1 MTGGGMGFIFAPEE
15 KREAQ
20 ECACSD
26 IMAETKRELQHALPF
41 AMEPVVYDF
50 AINPRGT
57 WAELLR
63 GEEALLPAGY
73 YALMVPT
80 LLRRDPRTLSP
91 LRHAELDRF
100 GAACRAKPELSGMVQ
115 TLFDRLF
122 PRANGRCRAGR
133 VAKLLEENGFDRA
146 QHEQIRPDLK
156 NGRIGLAQNRLP
168 ANTNIEDVRPEDVT
182 VFESLSSNDLT
193 AEQKRWRER
202 GLAALKAGEAAVV
215 TLAAGAGSRW
225 TQGAGVVKA
234 LHPFCKLAGRHR
246 TFIET
251 HLAKSRRA
259 ARLSNT
265 SIPHVFTTSYLT
277 HDPTDRYLSR
287 ERNYNYEGPVLLS
300 AGKAIGLRR
309 SATTVDAEVLA
320 AAPKLKIV
328 ARAGVGLD
336 NVDVD
341 AATAR
346 GVLVVN
352 APTSNIHS
360 AAEHAVALLLA
371 AARQIAPADASLRE
385 HTWKRS
391 SFSGTELYGKTV
403 GVVGLGRIGQ
413 LVAQRLAAFG
423 THVVAYDPY
432 VSAARAAQLGIE
444 LLTLDELLGR
454 ADFISVH
461 LPKTPET
468 AGLIGKEA
476 LAKTK
481 PGVIIVNAA
490 RGGLVDE
497 EALAEAIRSGH
508 VRGAGIDVFAKE
520 PATESPLF
528 DLPQVVV
535 TPHLGASTAEA
546 QDRAGTDVAASVRL
560 ALAGEF
566 VPDAVNVGGGVV
578 GEEVAPWLDL
588 VRKLGL
594 LVGVLSTELPVS
606 LSVQVRGELASEDVA
621 GTATFGAARV
631 VLRGHRGPGDIRQRA
646 RTGRRTRCAADIST
660 ASESPN
666 HRSVV
671 DVRAVYS
678 DGSVANVSGALS
690 GPQQVE
696 KIVQI
701 NGRNFD
707 LRAEGVYLIINYIDQ
722 PGTLGKIG
730 TLLGGADINI
740 HAAQLSEDAEGPG
753 ATILLRIDRDV
764 PDDVRAAIAESVGAK
779 LLEVV
784 DLS

>member
-1 MTGGGMGFIFAPEE
+1 MSF
-15 KREAQ
+15 
-20 ECACSD
+20 
-26 IMAETKRELQHALPF
+26 
-41 AMEPVVYDF
+41 PVVLIADKL
-50 AINPRGT
+50 
-57 WAELLR
+57 AESTVAALGDQVEVRWVDGPDREKLLAAVP
-63 GEEALLPAGY
+63 EADALL
-73 YALMVPT
+73 V
-80 LLRRDPRTLSP
+80 
-91 LRHAELDRF
+91 
-100 GAACRAKPELSGMVQ
+100 
-115 TLFDRLF
+115 
-122 PRANGRCRAGR
+122 
-133 VAKLLEENGFDRA
+133 
-146 QHEQIRPDLK
+146 
-156 NGRIGLAQNRLP
+156 
-168 ANTNIEDVRPEDVT
+168 
-182 VFESLSSNDLT
+182 
-193 AEQKRWRER
+193 
-202 GLAALKAGEAAVV
+202 
-215 TLAAGAGSRW
+215 
-225 TQGAGVVKA
+225 
-234 LHPFCKLAGRHR
+234 
-246 TFIET
+246 
-251 HLAKSRRA
+251 
-259 ARLSNT
+259 
-265 SIPHVFTTSYLT
+265 
-277 HDPTDRYLSR
+277 
-287 ERNYNYEGPVLLS
+287 
-300 AGKAIGLRR
+300 R

-360 AAEHAVALLLA
+360 AAEHALALMLS
-371 AARQIAPADASLRE
+371 AARQIPSADASLRE

-391 SFSGTELYGKTV
+391 SFSGTEIYGKTV

-432 VSAARAAQLGIE
+432 VSPARAAQLGIE

-490 RGGLVDE
+490 RGGLIVE
-497 EALAEAIRSGH
+497 EALAEAVSSGH
-508 VRGAGIDVFAKE
+508 VRAAGLDVFATE
-520 PATESPLF
+520 PTTESPLF

-546 QDRAGTDVAASVRL
+546 QDRAGTDVAESVKL

-594 LVGVLSTELPVS
+594 LIGVLSAELPVS
-606 LSVQVRGELASEDVA
+606 ISVQVRGELASEEVE
-621 GTATFGAARV
+621 
-631 VLRGHRGPGDIRQRA
+631 VLRLSALRGLFSSVIEDPVTFVNA
-646 RTGRRTRCAADIST
+646 PALAAERGVEASIST
-660 ASESPN
+660 ATESPN

-671 DVRAVYS
+671 DVRAVCS
-678 DGSVANVSGALS
+678 DGQVANVAGTLS

-696 KIVQI
+696 KVVQI

-707 LRAEGVYLIINYIDQ
+707 LRAEGINLIINYADQ

-730 TLLGGADINI
+730 TLLGSAGINI
-740 HAAQLSEDAEGPG
+740 HAAQLSEDAEAGERDDPDAHRPRRAAGAARRHRRRRRRQPARSGGSGMKLAVIAGDGIGPEVIGEALKVLDTVAPGVEKTEYDLG
-753 ATILLRIDRDV
+753 ARRYHATGETLPDGVVDELKGHDAILLGAIGDPSV
-764 PDDVRAAIAESVGAK
+764 PSGVLERGLLLTLRFAARPPREPAPFAAVCRRRQSAGGQPWNRLRRRARRHGGPVHRHRRRHPRGHTARGGHRSQPEHRVRCRARRALRVRARCRPA
-779 LLEVV
+779 
-784 DLS
+784 

>member
-1 MTGGGMGFIFAPEE
+1 MPPSTRSRCCWP
-15 KREAQ
+15 
-20 ECACSD
+20 
-26 IMAETKRELQHALPF
+26 P
-41 AMEPVVYDF
+41 
-50 AINPRGT
+50 
-57 WAELLR
+57 
-63 GEEALLPAGY
+63 PA
-73 YALMVPT
+73 
-80 LLRRDPRTLSP
+80 RSP
-91 LRHAELDRF
+91 
-100 GAACRAKPELSGMVQ
+100 
-115 TLFDRLF
+115 
-122 PRANGRCRAGR
+122 
-133 VAKLLEENGFDRA
+133 
-146 QHEQIRPDLK
+146 
-156 NGRIGLAQNRLP
+156 
-168 ANTNIEDVRPEDVT
+168 
-182 VFESLSSNDLT
+182 
-193 AEQKRWRER
+193 
-202 GLAALKAGEAAVV
+202 
-215 TLAAGAGSRW
+215 
-225 TQGAGVVKA
+225 
-234 LHPFCKLAGRHR
+234 
-246 TFIET
+246 
-251 HLAKSRRA
+251 
-259 ARLSNT
+259 
-265 SIPHVFTTSYLT
+265 
-277 HDPTDRYLSR
+277 
-287 ERNYNYEGPVLLS
+287 
-300 AGKAIGLRR
+300 
-309 SATTVDAEVLA
+309 
-320 AAPKLKIV
+320 
-328 ARAGVGLD
+328 
-336 NVDVD
+336 
-341 AATAR
+341 
-346 GVLVVN
+346 
-352 APTSNIHS
+352 
-360 AAEHAVALLLA
+360 
-371 AARQIAPADASLRE
+371 PADASLRE

-391 SFSGTELYGKTV
+391 KFSGTEIYGKTV

-444 LLTLDELLGR
+444 LLTLDELLAR

-508 VRGAGIDVFAKE
+508 VRARAS
-520 PATESPLF
+520 TCSPRSRRPTARCSTCL
-528 DLPQVVV
+528 QVVV

-546 QDRAGTDVAASVRL
+546 QDRAGTDVAASVKL

-606 LSVQVRGELASEDVA
+606 LSVQVRGELASEDVE
-621 GTATFGAARV
+621 
-631 VLRGHRGPGDIRQRA
+631 VLRLSALRGLFSAVIEDPVTFVNAPALAAERGVQ
-646 RTGRRTRCAADIST
+646 ADIST
-660 ASESPN
+660 ATESPN

-678 DGSVANVSGALS
+678 DGSVTNVAGALS

-707 LRAEGVYLIINYIDQ
+707 LRAEGVYLIVNYIDQ

-730 TLLGGADINI
+730 TLLGAADINI